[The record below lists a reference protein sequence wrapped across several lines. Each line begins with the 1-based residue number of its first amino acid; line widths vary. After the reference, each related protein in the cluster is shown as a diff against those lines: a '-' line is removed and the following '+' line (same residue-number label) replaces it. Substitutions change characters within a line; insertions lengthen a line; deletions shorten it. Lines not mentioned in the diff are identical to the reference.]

1 MTTVAVLYQVSPK
14 YPNVIEERHLQMIGK
29 AVPDVQVVH
38 AETEQE
44 LIAQGVNADILLTWG
59 LYRPNDYLNYASNL
73 KWVHSLS
80 SGVDGIVNSIGN
92 LPVKL
97 STTKGIH
104 GLPMADHVI
113 GYILSFLR
121 GFPTVYRQQQKKIWQ
136 KPSNPGP
143 QESIGKTVGIIGMG
157 EIGRE
162 VARKCKMFDMKVL
175 GVKRT
180 PTPSQFVDEMYASDE
195 MDKVLQA
202 SDFVV
207 ILVPLTPDT
216 VHNIN
221 EEKLRQMKKTAYLI
235 NVGRG
240 PVIDEA
246 ALIKVLKEGVIAGA
260 ALDATEVE
268 PLSETSPLWEM
279 DNVVITPH
287 MAADS
292 PFYMD
297 RAFKVFC
304 DNLQCFLK
312 GEKLQFEVN
321 MDTKY

>member
-1 MTTVAVLYQVSPK
+1 MTTVAVLYQVSPRF
-14 YPNVIEERHLQMIGK
+14 PNVIGERHIQMIQESF
-29 AVPDVQVVH
+29 PDVRVVQ

-44 LIAQGVNADILLTWG
+44 LIAQGINAEILLTWG
-59 LYRPNDYLNYASNL
+59 LYRPNEYLNYASNL
-73 KWVHSLS
+73 QWVHSLS
-80 SGVDGIVNSIGN
+80 SGVDGLVNSIGN

-104 GLPMADHVI
+104 GLPMADHVL

-121 GFPTVYRQQQKKIWQ
+121 GFPTIYKQQQKRIWQ
-136 KPSNPGP
+136 KLNYPGP
-143 QESIGKTVGIIGMG
+143 QESKGKTVGIIGMG

-162 VARKCKMFDMKVL
+162 IARKCKLFEMRVL

-180 PTPSQFVDEMYASDE
+180 PAPSEFVDEMYGLNE
-195 MDKVLQA
+195 MDKVLQV

-207 ILVPLTPDT
+207 ILIPLTPDT

-221 EEKLRQMKKTAYLI
+221 EEKLRRMKKTAYLI

-240 PVIDEA
+240 PVVDEE
-246 ALIKVLKEGVIAGA
+246 ALIKVLKEGAIAGA

-268 PLSETSPLWEM
+268 PLSETSPLWGL
-279 DNVVITPH
+279 DNVIITPH

-297 RAFKVFC
+297 RAFQVFYA
-304 DNLQCFLK
+304 NLRHFLQ
-312 GEKLQFEVN
+312 GERLQFEVT